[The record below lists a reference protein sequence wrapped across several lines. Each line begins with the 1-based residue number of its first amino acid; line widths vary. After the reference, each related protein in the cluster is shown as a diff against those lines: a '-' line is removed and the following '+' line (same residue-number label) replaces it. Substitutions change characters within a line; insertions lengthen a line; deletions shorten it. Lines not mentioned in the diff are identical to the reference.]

1 VPAIIAS
8 HRTELERYYTCPRCG
23 AKGEAKLTAVGHSM
37 WGGGAIVGVLANLV
51 MFRFGNLAE
60 AARGGNAQDDAG
72 FRAQR
77 DADRILALMRCPSCG
92 KRPRM
97 AFVWPVIRVAFYA
110 VGGMLLALVAAT
122 FGLHVAPLVAAGV
135 LAAVAVLGEIGRF
148 SRVRSAVAVKITPP
162 RAALEP

>member
-8 HRTELERYYTCPRCG
+8 HRSELERYYTCPRCG

-37 WGGGAIVGVLANLV
+37 WGGGSIIGVLANLS
-51 MFRFGNLAE
+51 MLRLSRLGE
-60 AARGGNAQDDAG
+60 AARGSNAQDDAE

-77 DADRILALMRCPSCG
+77 DADRVLALMRCPSCH

-110 VGGMLLALVAAT
+110 LGGAVFAVFAAT
-122 FGLHVAPLVAAGV
+122 FGLHVVPSVAAGV
-135 LAAVAVLGEIGRF
+135 LAAVGVLGEVGRF
-148 SRVRSAVAVKITPP
+148 SRVRTAVAVKMTPP
-162 RAALEP
+162 RALTD